1 MTFTKSLVVVNPQAA
16 PNKLIYDFNE
26 RGNKVNDTIDQL
38 AIHFTLEG
46 DYIHTSSNEYKI
58 QEQIEDV
65 RKSMFNSYRAQAE
78 LEEPGSGKN
87 VEGTCRV
94 IQPSSKP

>member
-26 RGNKVNDTIDQL
+26 RSNKVNDTIDQL
-38 AIHFTLEG
+38 AIHFCLEG
-46 DYIHTSSNEYKI
+46 DFIHTSSNEYKI

-87 VEGTCRV
+87 VEGTNLNM
-94 IQPSSKP
+94 KPLNKQ